1 MLRVKTKALLFTALV
16 SAALLPACYRMPI
29 NQGNRLEQTAIKR
42 LQIGMTR
49 EQVRY
54 LMGAPILQEP
64 FDQSRWN
71 YVSRYKTR
79 SGGYKE
85 HTVILHFQG
94 DTLVRII
101 GGEDV
106 PAPEEKDEEI
116 EEITDDAAEAAAD

>member
-1 MLRVKTKALLFTALV
+1 M
-16 SAALLPACYRMPI
+16 SAALLTACYRMPV

-42 LQIGMTR
+42 LQLGMTR

-79 SGGYKE
+79 AGNYRE
-85 HTVILHFQG
+85 HTVILHFEG
-94 DTLVRII
+94 DTLVKII
-101 GGEDV
+101 GGDDV
-106 PAPEEKDEEI
+106 PAPEVEKAEESEEI
-116 EEITDDAAEAAAD
+116 PET